1 MQLEVEGVSSWAD
14 LGLKFRVSVV
24 AGVVGHRFLR
34 PFRSEVTRC
43 CIPCYRILHPRSK
56 QDLGKRDAGMQSTP
70 NRQTPHSRDCVEN
83 RSFFGTRNLPRLGSA
98 DLIRNPAVKS
108 PRQGQR
114 VVAASASLNGGYL
127 QRLKIPMNKRGFW
140 QYAMVPAAVNE
151 KPCGSASLRSSY
163 APTTLSPPR
172 NTDYYFA

>member
-1 MQLEVEGVSSWAD
+1 MKLEVEGVSSWAD

-114 VVAASASLNGGYL
+114 VVAASASLKGRFSACVTRHGYL
-127 QRLKIPMNKRGFW
+127 GLSVACRQSHASYREEVGATSAGW
-140 QYAMVPAAVNE
+140 Q
-151 KPCGSASLRSSY
+151 
-163 APTTLSPPR
+163 
-172 NTDYYFA
+172 